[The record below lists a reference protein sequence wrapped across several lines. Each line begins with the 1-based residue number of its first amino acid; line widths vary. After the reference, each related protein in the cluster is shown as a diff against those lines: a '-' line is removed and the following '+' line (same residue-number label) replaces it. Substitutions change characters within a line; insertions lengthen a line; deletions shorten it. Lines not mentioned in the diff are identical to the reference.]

1 MTPSLALYLGTTIV
15 LSVVRVIV
23 WAYLLAV
30 TTRGAFLRRPSMALI
45 LNRIAGAMFIALGL
59 RLATVRQ

>member
-1 MTPSLALYLGTTIV
+1 MGVVAAGRAFGDLPMTPSLALYLGTTIV

-30 TTRGAFLRRPSMALI
+30 DDARRV
-45 LNRIAGAMFIALGL
+45 GG
-59 RLATVRQ
+59 